1 MDFIKLFRFLVVVN
15 FILAISH
22 LGDYNTLIVSNLD
35 LTASIEESF
44 EGVMLNSNI
53 LFLIIFM
60 LAAMLT
66 GPLLFFFVKWSRE
79 LLVGVLTVAIAIPLI
94 DGLNG
99 SYYVISDLEVLAFN
113 LEALT
118 HGAIL
123 AIACLTS
130 VNEKFKQGE

>member
-1 MDFIKLFRFLVVVN
+1 MDFVKLFRFLVVVN

-22 LGDYNTLIVSNLD
+22 LGDYNTLIVTNLELSAAID
-35 LTASIEESF
+35 ESF
-44 EGVMLNSNI
+44 ESVMFSWNMVVLV
-53 LFLIIFM
+53 IFA
-60 LAAMLT
+60 LAALLT

-79 LLVGVLTVAIAIPLI
+79 LLIGVLAVAMAIPLI

-123 AIACLTS
+123 VIAYLTP
-130 VNEKFKQGE
+130 VKEKFN

>member
-1 MDFIKLFRFLVVVN
+1 MDFVKLFRFLVVIN

-22 LGDYNTLIVSNLD
+22 LGDYNTLIVTNLELSAAID
-35 LTASIEESF
+35 ESF
-44 EGVMLNSNI
+44 ESVMFSWNMVVLVI
-53 LFLIIFM
+53 YA
-60 LAAMLT
+60 LAALLT

-79 LLVGVLTVAIAIPLI
+79 LLIVVLAVAMAIPLI

-123 AIACLTS
+123 AIAYLTP
-130 VNEKFKQGE
+130 VKEKFN

>member
-1 MDFIKLFRFLVVVN
+1 MDFVKLFRFLVVIN

-22 LGDYNTLIVSNLD
+22 LGDYNTLIVTNLELSAAID
-35 LTASIEESF
+35 ESF
-44 EGVMLNSNI
+44 ESVMFSWNMVVLVI
-53 LFLIIFM
+53 YA
-60 LAAMLT
+60 LAALLT

-99 SYYVISDLEVLAFN
+99 SYYVISDLEFLSFN
-113 LEALT
+113 IEALT

-123 AIACLTS
+123 AIAYLTP
-130 VNEKFKQGE
+130 VKEKFEL

>member
-1 MDFIKLFRFLVVVN
+1 MDFVKLFRFLVVIN

-22 LGDYNTLIVSNLD
+22 LGDYNTLIVTNLELSAAID
-35 LTASIEESF
+35 ESF
-44 EGVMLNSNI
+44 ESVMFSWNMVVLVI
-53 LFLIIFM
+53 YA
-60 LAAMLT
+60 LAALLT

-79 LLVGVLTVAIAIPLI
+79 LLIGVLAVAMAIPLI

-123 AIACLTS
+123 AIAYLTPMK
-130 VNEKFKQGE
+130 EKFK

>member
-1 MDFIKLFRFLVVVN
+1 
-15 FILAISH
+15 
-22 LGDYNTLIVSNLD
+22 
-35 LTASIEESF
+35 EESF

-79 LLVGVLTVAIAIPLI
+79 LLVGVLAVVIGMQFI

-99 SYYVISDLEVLAFN
+99 SYYVISDLEFLSFN

-123 AIACLTS
+123 AIAYLTP
-130 VNEKFKQGE
+130 VKEKFEL

>member
-1 MDFIKLFRFLVVVN
+1 MDFVKLFRFLVVVN

-22 LGDYNTLIVSNLD
+22 LGDYNTLIVTNLELSAAID
-35 LTASIEESF
+35 ESF
-44 EGVMLNSNI
+44 ESVMFSWNMVVLVI
-53 LFLIIFM
+53 YA
-60 LAAMLT
+60 LAALLT

-79 LLVGVLTVAIAIPLI
+79 LLIGVLAVAMAIPLI

-118 HGAIL
+118 HGTIL
-123 AIACLTS
+123 AIAYLTP
-130 VNEKFKQGE
+130 VKEKFN

>member
-1 MDFIKLFRFLVVVN
+1 MDFVKLFRFLVVVN

-79 LLVGVLTVAIAIPLI
+79 LLVGVLAVVIGMQFI

-123 AIACLTS
+123 AIAYLTPMK
-130 VNEKFKQGE
+130 EKFK

>member
-1 MDFIKLFRFLVVVN
+1 MDFVKLFRFLVVVN

-22 LGDYNTLIVSNLD
+22 LGDYNTLIVTNLELSAAID
-35 LTASIEESF
+35 ESF
-44 EGVMLNSNI
+44 ESVMFSWNMVVLV
-53 LFLIIFM
+53 IFA
-60 LAAMLT
+60 LAALLT

-79 LLVGVLTVAIAIPLI
+79 LLIGVLAVAMAIPLI

-118 HGAIL
+118 HGTIL
-123 AIACLTS
+123 AIAYLTP
-130 VNEKFKQGE
+130 VKEKFN

>member
-1 MDFIKLFRFLVVVN
+1 MDFVKLFRFLVVIN

-22 LGDYNTLIVSNLD
+22 LGDYNTLIVTNLELSAAID
-35 LTASIEESF
+35 ESF
-44 EGVMLNSNI
+44 ESVMFSWNMVVLVI
-53 LFLIIFM
+53 YA
-60 LAAMLT
+60 LAALLT

-99 SYYVISDLEVLAFN
+99 SYYVISDLEFLSFN

-123 AIACLTS
+123 AIAYLTP
-130 VNEKFKQGE
+130 VKEKFEL

>member
-1 MDFIKLFRFLVVVN
+1 MDSFKLFRFLVVVN

-35 LTASIEESF
+35 LTAAIEESF
-44 EGVMLNSNI
+44 ESVMFSWNMFVLV
-53 LFLIIFM
+53 IFT
-60 LAAMLT
+60 LAALLT

-79 LLVGVLTVAIAIPLI
+79 LLIGVLAVAMAIPLI

-123 AIACLTS
+123 AIAYLTP
-130 VNEKFKQGE
+130 VKEKFN

>member
-1 MDFIKLFRFLVVVN
+1 MDFVKLFRFLVVVN

-123 AIACLTS
+123 AIAYLTP
-130 VNEKFKQGE
+130 VKEKFN